1 MYASKEIWSSL
12 AGLRWSCNRR
22 GGGNKPRSIRFGHSR
37 IACRIPSNRIVCVI
51 GGGIPRTALHALQCR
66 NQCISKEV
74 FDSARLLV

>member
-1 MYASKEIWSSL
+1 MH
-12 AGLRWSCNRR
+12 LRRYGQAWQGS
-22 GGGNKPRSIRFGHSR
+22 GGAATEETGGNKPRSIRFGHSR